1 MTHKTDGLSRNQLL
15 WKLFHTT
22 FTLSAF
28 TFGGGYVIVPLM
40 RKMFVDKYGWIE
52 EQEMLDLIAI
62 AQSAPGVIA
71 VNTSILIGYK
81 IAGVIGALV
90 TLFGT
95 VLPPLI
101 LLTLLS
107 YVYGAIKDNLI
118 VKTLFY
124 GMSVGVA
131 VVILDAVVTMGKT
144 VVGKRQILPILIM
157 IGAFIAAYFLNVNI
171 VIIILTCAILGIAS
185 TFIPDAL
192 AKAKNKHS
200 ETHQGGGKT

>member
-1 MTHKTDGLSRNQLL
+1 
-15 WKLFHTT
+15 LFHTT

-144 VVGKRQILPILIM
+144 VVGKRQVLPILIM
-157 IGAFIAAYFLNVNI
+157 TGAFIAAYFLNVNI

-192 AKAKNKHS
+192 AKAKNKDS
-200 ETHQGGGKT
+200 ETHRGGGKT

>member
-1 MTHKTDGLSRNQLL
+1 MTHKTDDLSRKQLL

-40 RKMFVDKYGWIE
+40 RKMFVEKYGWIE

-95 VLPPLI
+95 ILPPLI

-107 YVYGAIKDNLI
+107 YVYGAIKDNIL

-131 VVILDAVVTMGKT
+131 VVILDAVVTMGRA
-144 VVGKRQILPILIM
+144 VVGKRQILPIIIM
-157 IGAFIAAYFLNVNI
+157 VAAFIATYFMNVNI
-171 VIIILTCAILGIAS
+171 VIVILSSATLGILSTLIHDAS
-185 TFIPDAL
+185 V
-192 AKAKNKHS
+192 KRKNKS
-200 ETHQGGGKT
+200 DGTTQGGGKT